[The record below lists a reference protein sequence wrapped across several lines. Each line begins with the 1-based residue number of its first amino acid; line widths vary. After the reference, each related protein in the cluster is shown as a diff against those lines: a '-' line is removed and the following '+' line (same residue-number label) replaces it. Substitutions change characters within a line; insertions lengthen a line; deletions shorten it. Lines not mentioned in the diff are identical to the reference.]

1 MFLEAQKK
9 EGVFWHYIIFALQ
22 GPDGID
28 LTYSLQ
34 FVDQHGQTADFCKE
48 SSGGGGNS
56 TGVTVAVVL
65 VSLAIVGLIV
75 LAVFY
80 VYKTKGYVSH
90 SSSYID
96 NFFAEEKILTAKRKD
111 LLGGFLHPSVICVCE
126 SSQLK
131 VCSGNAFLNSI
142 Y

>member
-1 MFLEAQKK
+1 MGGWKSCIFGGSKK
-9 EGVFWHYIIFALQ
+9 GGLFWHYIIFESQ

-34 FVDQHGQTADFCKE
+34 FVDQHGQTAHFCKE

-80 VYKTKGYVSH
+80 VYKTKGYASH
-90 SSSYID
+90 SGSIS
-96 NFFAEEKILTAKRKD
+96 LLRKRVD
-111 LLGGFLHPSVICVCE
+111 H
-126 SSQLK
+126 K
-131 VCSGNAFLNSI
+131 VEG
-142 Y
+142 